1 LEGKWVRA
9 TPAFNKELCEKHKVL
24 PLEFNGREDSIFQ
37 LYNLEKKKFMEYVEF
52 HGEFDDIPVDII
64 LDAWEKT
71 YGQER
76 VKKMIDTFEK
86 SGGKSIR
93 DFDQEEVLR
102 V

>member
-1 LEGKWVRA
+1 
-9 TPAFNKELCEKHKVL
+9 
-24 PLEFNGREDSIFQ
+24 
-37 LYNLEKKKFMEYVEF
+37 
-52 HGEFDDIPVDII
+52 